1 MLKKPQPLIGIGV
14 VSGGLDSYLA
24 AKLMCNLGVEVYLYH
39 FLTGFSGKKETPN
52 PAFKMAEYLDLPI
65 ETEKDLTSFLEM
77 LKYPQFGRGTSFNP
91 CIDCHIFMFK
101 KAKKYMERINGHFI
115 FTGEVLGQRPMSQ
128 HKNALNL
135 IERETG
141 LERILLRPLS
151 AKYLAPTMMEENGW
165 IDRLKLFAL
174 KGRSRKP
181 QMQIAKEWGIKE
193 YPAPAGGCL
202 LTDKEF
208 GYRLKD
214 LLDSGDESENSIE
227 LLKYG
232 RHFRLSP
239 TTKVVIGRNESENNE
254 IENLKQG
261 GDLLLVLADIPGPTG
276 LLSGNT
282 NIDLVTLA
290 GRILKRYSHA
300 CELPETTLIVKT
312 SNGEDKQRITIEEN
326 ISEEVI
332 GKLRVKY

>member
-1 MLKKPQPLIGIGV
+1 MIEKPEPLKGIGV

-24 AKLMCNLGVEVYLYH
+24 VKLLCDLGVEVYLYH
-39 FLTGFSGKKETPN
+39 LLTGFSGKKDLPN
-52 PAFKMAEYLDLPI
+52 PVYKMAEHLDLPL
-65 ETEKDLTSFLEM
+65 ETEEDYTAFLEM
-77 LKYPQFGRGTSFNP
+77 LKYPQFGRGTAINP

-101 KAKKYMERINGHFI
+101 KAKEYMDKIKGHFI

-128 HKNALNL
+128 HRNALNL

-151 AKYLAPTMMEENGW
+151 AKHLAPTMMEENGW
-165 IDRLKLFAL
+165 IERSKLLSL

-181 QMQIAKEWGIKE
+181 QIQLAREWGITE

-214 LLDSGDESENSIE
+214 LLDSGDESKNSIE

-239 TTKVVIGRNESENNE
+239 TTKVIIGRNESENNE
-254 IENLKQG
+254 IENLNQS
-261 GDLLLVLADIPGPTG
+261 GDLLLILADIPGPTG

-282 NIDLVTLA
+282 NINLITLA
-290 GRILKRYSHA
+290 GRIIKRYSHA
-300 CELPETTLIVKT
+300 SELPEATLIVKA
-312 SNGEDKQRITIEEN
+312 SNGEEKQRICIEGN
-326 ISEEVI
+326 IQEKELDNFRI
-332 GKLRVKY
+332 KK